1 MTPAR
6 DAKFSAMAIDE
17 PARLPALESNLSVP
31 KSQVRISLASP
42 VETIEGFVFVAE
54 FSEHTR
60 GAERVGEILRHAEAF
75 LPVRDMRDDRIY
87 LYNKASIVTLTVLEP
102 NRRDWE
108 IEELEFSPAE
118 RVDLT
123 LANGETL
130 SGITYLDPRREKSR
144 VSDLLNRPEGFV
156 VLVREEGV
164 TYVAKRY
171 IVRVA

>member
-1 MTPAR
+1 MAAR
-6 DAKFSAMAIDE
+6 EDANFSTMETAE
-17 PARLPALESNLSVP
+17 RARLLALESNLSVP

-42 VETIEGFVFVAE
+42 VETVEGFVFVAE

-60 GAERVGEILRHAEAF
+60 GAERVGEILNHPSAF
-75 LPVRDMRDDRIY
+75 LPVRDLRDDRIY
-87 LYNKASIVTLTVLEP
+87 LYNKASIVVLTVLEP
-102 NRRDWE
+102 NRREWE

-118 RVDLT
+118 KVDIT

-130 SGITYLDPRREKSR
+130 SGITYLDPRREQSR
-144 VSDLLNRPEGFV
+144 VSDLLNRPDSFV

-164 TYVAKRY
+164 TYVSKRF

>member
-1 MTPAR
+1 MVLE
-6 DAKFSAMAIDE
+6 DSAKLS
-17 PARLPALESNLSVP
+17 ALESNLSVP

-42 VETIEGFVFVAE
+42 VETVQGFVFVAE

-60 GAERVGEILRHAEAF
+60 GAERVGEILNHAAAF
-75 LPVRDMRDDRIY
+75 LPVRDLRDDRVY
-87 LYNKASIVTLTVLEP
+87 LYNKAAIISLTVLEP

-123 LANGETL
+123 LTTGETL

-144 VSDLLNRPEGFV
+144 MSDLLNRPESFI

-164 TYVAKRY
+164 TYVAKRF
-171 IVRVA
+171 IVRVG

>member
-1 MTPAR
+1 MET
-6 DAKFSAMAIDE
+6 DE
-17 PARLPALESNLSVP
+17 HTRPLETNLSVP

-42 VETIEGFVFVAE
+42 VETVEGFVFVAE

-60 GAERVGEILRHAEAF
+60 GTERVGEILNDAAAF
-75 LPVRDMRDDRIY
+75 LPVRDLRDDRVY
-87 LYNKASIVTLTVLEP
+87 LYNKASIVALTVLEP
-102 NRRDWE
+102 DRREWE

-118 RVDLT
+118 KVDIT
-123 LANGETL
+123 LASGETL
-130 SGITYLDPRREKSR
+130 SGITYLDPRRERSR

-164 TYVAKRY
+164 TYVSKRY

>member
-1 MTPAR
+1 
-6 DAKFSAMAIDE
+6 MAIDE
-17 PARLPALESNLSVP
+17 PARPPALESNLSVP
-31 KSQVRISLASP
+31 KSQVRVSLASP
-42 VETIEGFVFVAE
+42 VETVEGYVFVAE

-60 GAERVGEILRHAEAF
+60 GAERVGEILNHTAAF
-75 LPVRDMRDDRIY
+75 LPVRDLRDDRIY
-87 LYNKASIVTLTVLEP
+87 LYNKASIVALTVLEP
-102 NRRDWE
+102 DRREWE

-118 RVDLT
+118 KVDIT

-144 VSDLLNRPEGFV
+144 VSDLLNRPESFV